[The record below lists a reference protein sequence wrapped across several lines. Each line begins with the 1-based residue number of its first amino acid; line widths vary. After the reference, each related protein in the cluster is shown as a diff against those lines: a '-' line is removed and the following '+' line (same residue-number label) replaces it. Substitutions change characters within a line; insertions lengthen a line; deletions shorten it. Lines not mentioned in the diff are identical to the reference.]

1 MFGLTEKVIHKQTRV
16 IAGNSPNKD
25 NGNLFMAGSFG
36 LGQAVGVC
44 EADVCSTLPLGFH
57 QMKACRSV
65 TFAYRIY

>member
-1 MFGLTEKVIHKQTRV
+1 
-16 IAGNSPNKD
+16 
-25 NGNLFMAGSFG
+25 MAGSLG